1 MSYPPAEV
9 KEETLEVAESLGFD
23 VGSAEVDPVAS
34 SDDAPVLDITYG
46 ESGFSFFF
54 TLTEDRKPTT
64 PVLRIAIGDSLYGSE
79 VDNDGD
85 YRDLLEA
92 IFELLCRLSVALDA
106 DYAPIYN
113 PESRNAMP
121 HDKPLVDGIEELPR
135 LAVYSGELVDEFGGA
150 DSMFDPDP
158 WYTATLA
165 GDKFVVADAPS
176 DWLGGPWQPPTDAEY
191 LDHAE
196 FVDHEDSGQTVG
208 LSDPFA
214 DLESGEYGADV
225 GVEPDDI
232 SGEFTNDVLRLRR
245 VRVDD
250 ERNLR
255 RVDDNAFVRNVVDE
269 KHDDQLD
276 LIQAMLAEIPREPH
290 TDEHASALLHEAIPP
305 SFVRLDGP
313 DDENVVTKVMALDT
327 DVNKHQL
334 LLSLGRV
341 AQQDDL
347 DDDLASVDGA
357 LDTLDDLD
365 GEVVDEYIR
374 QNLL

>member
-1 MSYPPAEV
+1 MEDA
-9 KEETLEVAESLGFD
+9 LEQAGLAGFD
-23 VGSAEVDPVAS
+23 IENVEENPHAAGEATYLNVDY
-34 SDDAPVLDITYG
+34 DQWN
-46 ESGFSFFF
+46 FSFVFAS
-54 TLTEDRKPTT
+54 EDDREPGQ
-64 PVLRIAIGDSLYGSE
+64 PLLRVDCGDTIYPSE
-79 VDNDGD
+79 ADSSSAYRELMDG
-85 YRDLLEA
+85 L
-92 IFELLCRLSVALDA
+92 FELLCRGAVALDV
-106 DYAPIYN
+106 DYAALFN
-113 PESRNAMP
+113 PESRNSIA
-121 HDKPLVDGIEELPR
+121 HDRPFIDGIEEFPR
-135 LAVYSGELVDEFGGA
+135 LGVYSGELVDEFGGV

-176 DWLGGPWQPPTDAEY
+176 DWLGGPWQPPTEAEY

-196 FVDHEDSGQTVG
+196 FVDREDSGQAVG

-214 DLESGEYGADV
+214 NLDAGEYGADV

-232 SGEFTNDVLRLRR
+232 SGEFTNDALRLRR

-255 RVDDNAFVRNVVDE
+255 RVDDDAFVRNVVDK

-313 DDENVVTKVMALDT
+313 DDENVVTKVMNLDT
-327 DVNKHQL
+327 DVSKHDL
-334 LLSLGRV
+334 LISLGRV
-341 AQQDDL
+341 AQQDDFT
-347 DDDLASVDGA
+347 DDDLDSIEDA
-357 LDTLDDLD
+357 LDTLDELD
-365 GEVVDEYIR
+365 GENVDTYIR